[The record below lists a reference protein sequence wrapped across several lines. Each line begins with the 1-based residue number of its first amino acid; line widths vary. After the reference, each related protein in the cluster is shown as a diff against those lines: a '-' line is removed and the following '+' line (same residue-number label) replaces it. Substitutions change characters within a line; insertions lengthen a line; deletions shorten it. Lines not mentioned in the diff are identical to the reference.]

1 MFRIKVLAAVFYVV
15 IALAEELS
23 FYRADSTAPNIEEQL
38 QQPPLEWPPLE
49 TEDKSATSA
58 ETTQNAPTFTVS
70 ASIYHPEPAQT
81 DATPY
86 ITADGSRI
94 NKKNPKKHR
103 WIAVSRDLH
112 SRWGGQ
118 IEFGDSLWV
127 SGISDE
133 LDGLYVVR
141 DIMNRRMRKR
151 IDILVGKH
159 DPIMG
164 RWDNVQIARLD

>member
-1 MFRIKVLAAVFYVV
+1 MFRVKVLAAVFYVV

-23 FYRADSTAPNIEEQL
+23 FFKADSPATKVENQL

-49 TEDKSATSA
+49 TEELAAEATSTP
-58 ETTQNAPTFTVS
+58 EPPTTLTVT
-70 ASIYHPEPAQT
+70 ASIYHPEPGQT
-81 DATPY
+81 DASPY

-94 NKKNPKKHR
+94 NKKDPKKHR

-118 IEFGDSLWV
+118 MEFGDSLWV
-127 SGISDE
+127 TGISEE
-133 LDGLYVVR
+133 LDGLYIVR
-141 DIMNRRMRKR
+141 DIMNRRMRKK
-151 IDILVGKH
+151 IDILVGRQ